1 MTDPTPGRLYRFK
14 GDGKFFVPIQPEG
27 GGGIDRSGVKFAL
40 WRCLTSGETEIL
52 WLWAGSYDLVEE
64 A

>member
-1 MTDPTPGRLYRFK
+1 MSVTDPIPGRLYRLTFR
-14 GDGKFFVPIQPEG
+14 GDFFVPIHQVG
-27 GGGIDRSGVKFAL
+27 TDTLRGVA
-40 WRCLTSGETEIL
+40 WRCLTQEGPATL

>member
-14 GDGKFFVPIQPEG
+14 GDGKFFVPIHQVGVLAG
-27 GGGIDRSGVKFAL
+27 GEVL
-40 WRCLTSGETEIL
+40 WRCLTQEGVATLCL
-52 WLWAGSYDLVEE
+52 WSGSYDLVEE

>member
-1 MTDPTPGRLYRFK
+1 MKGPIPGRLYRFK
-14 GDGKFFVPIQPEG
+14 RDGSLFVPLHRVDTGTVRE
-27 GGGIDRSGVKFAL
+27 VA
-40 WRCLTSGETEIL
+40 WRCLTQDGTATL